1 MQNETER
8 PERVTII
15 KERSSGGTILVALM
29 IVIALVAVGYMLLSD
44 RNAVDPA
51 DASIAAAA
59 DKVGTA
65 AQQVGDAAQDAAQ
78 SIQ

>member
-1 MQNETER
+1 VRESDKA

-15 KERSSGGTILVALM
+15 KEGNSGTGIVLGVLGALA
-29 IVIALVAVGYMLLSD
+29 IALLAYFLLSD
-44 RNAVDPA
+44 RGAVDPS

-65 AQQVGDAAQDAAQ
+65 ADKVGNAVDDAAQR
-78 SIQ
+78 IR